1 MSIHR
6 TVELLKAEDIFLPNI
21 PIFVNRVH
29 ESFATIEHS
38 HDFIEICYVGDGAG
52 IHYIQDQ
59 TLSVTQGD
67 IFFLPVGT
75 HHVFRPISANKRHTL
90 VVYNCIFIRS
100 LLAKSLS
107 TFPIDDAM
115 VQLFSGSEWIQFRDQ
130 RGEFHRLFQK
140 LHDEYIAQKACFEAA
155 LYTCVFEILL
165 YMYRSGTEQLTPHQ
179 SKFTGIET
187 ILHYV
192 HQQFAKPIA
201 LNSMAGL
208 LGIGERQFQ
217 RVFKSY
223 TGMTFIDYQQ
233 QLRIQEA
240 NRLIRTT
247 DRNINDIANTV
258 GYQDMKFFNR
268 IYKKKTGVTPR
279 EYRSSQYN

>member
-6 TVELLKAEDIFLPNI
+6 TVELFKAEEIFPPNI

-29 ESFATIEHS
+29 ESFTTIEHS
-38 HDFIEICYVGDGAG
+38 HDFIEICYVDAGAG
-52 IHYIQDQ
+52 THYIQNQ

-90 VVYNCIFIRS
+90 VVYNCIFVRS
-100 LLAKSLS
+100 LLASSLS
-107 TFPIDDAM
+107 AFPIDDAM
-115 VQLFSGSEWIQFRDQ
+115 VQLFSGTEWIHFHDQ

-140 LHDEYIAQKACFEAA
+140 LHDEYSAQKVCFEAA
-155 LYTCVFEILL
+155 LYTCLFEILL
-165 YMYRSGTEQLTPHQ
+165 SMYRSTTEQLTPHQ
-179 SKFTGIET
+179 SKFTGVEA
-187 ILHYV
+187 LLYYV
-192 HQQFAKPIA
+192 HQQFAKPIT
-201 LNSMAGL
+201 LKSMAEL

-223 TGMTFIDYQQ
+223 TGMAFVDYQQ

-247 DRNINDIANTV
+247 NRKISDIANTV

-279 EYRSSQYN
+279 EYRSSSNI